1 MLFRILQ
8 RYGIERNTAENR
20 AITNGRAPNEL
31 SKNERVDIM
40 VQTIILPDGY
50 LVEERTS
57 EHDLLWTADKLRSA
71 RWRNQYTFAERIDNN
86 TAVLKGSVI
95 VCPYCGKVVPAYDN
109 STALR
114 VTELAI
120 ERWTNLQLSMFEP
133 APKRLAVHDL
143 LQLPEEH
150 KCPRCL
156 RSSGIKLSNREM
168 TLRYHRKKLSLEC
181 KSLNAKLI
189 QLLFTRES
197 CPRDF
202 RLTFPF
208 TERLTLNLRSG
219 HTYISMIGNDGS
231 TRACWDITFCPD
243 LAPYSTIVEL
253 LKEYPVLMRKLVRA
267 FEHTVGSACP
277 YRVREMTLKRL
288 VLLNLFQRYPK
299 QFYDAVPLNDNH
311 VLDRDSRSIAR
322 KLHCA
327 EDAEKLLRHS
337 AVPNVKSV
345 RRLLFSQPGL
355 FFYLTELEE
364 LWQLLGDY
372 NRFCWLIQEVQNI
385 FRILVYLRQFP
396 AVVVFL
402 KDYISTLGSGPF
414 CRDYARGQEAFLRYG
429 LQYSCMN
436 TRMQKNEQGKWRK
449 KTNDYDDY
457 TMAAFYSIPEITD
470 SQHRQDALIDGY
482 LFSYLRSSAEFQ
494 QAGEALHNCLGQ
506 YRPRGDGVVVVVKQL
521 KDVNHDEEKPV
532 AAIELRGK
540 RIRQVYGTRNTMI
553 QPNTALDR
561 AILKWEWKNNL
572 IWAVDEDEDE
582 EDEED
587 EQERAV

>member
-1 MLFRILQ
+1 
-8 RYGIERNTAENR
+8 
-20 AITNGRAPNEL
+20 
-31 SKNERVDIM
+31 M
-40 VQTIILPDGY
+40 VQTILLPDGY

-57 EHDLLWTADKLRSA
+57 EHEILWLADKLRSA
-71 RWRNQYTFAERIDNN
+71 RWRNRYTYAERTENDI
-86 TAVLKGSVI
+86 AVLKGSVI
-95 VCPYCGKVVPAYDN
+95 VCPYCGKEVPAYDHR
-109 STALR
+109 TTLG
-114 VTELAI
+114 VTESSI
-120 ERWTNLQLSMFEP
+120 ERWANFQLSMFGP
-133 APKRLAVHDL
+133 APKRLAIHDL

-150 KCPRCL
+150 KCPRCF
-156 RSSGIKLSNREM
+156 RASGIKLSNHEV

-181 KSLNAKLI
+181 SSLNAKLI
-189 QLLFTRES
+189 QLLFAREN
-197 CPRDF
+197 CPRNF
-202 RLTFPF
+202 RLTLPF

-231 TRACWDITFCPD
+231 TRASWDITFCPD

-299 QFYDAVPLNDNH
+299 QFYDAVPLNEH
-311 VLDRDSRSIAR
+311 HILDRDYRSIAK

-327 EDAEKLLRHS
+327 ENAEKLLRHS
-337 AVPNVKSV
+337 TVPNVKSV
-345 RRLLFSQPGL
+345 RRLFFAQPGL

-372 NRFCWLIQEVQNI
+372 NRFCRLLQRAQNI

-396 AVVVFL
+396 AAVVFL
-402 KDYISTLGSGPF
+402 KDYIFTLGSEAF
-414 CRDYARGQEAFLRYG
+414 CRDYTRGQESFLRYG

-436 TRMQKNEQGKWRK
+436 APCKKNEREKWRGK
-449 KTNDYDDY
+449 AGNYQDY
-457 TMAAFYSIPEITD
+457 TMASFYSISEITD
-470 SQHRQDALIDGY
+470 SQRRQDALIDGY

-506 YRPRGDGVVVVVKQL
+506 YRPRGDGMVVVVRQL
-521 KDVNHDEEKPV
+521 KDVNHDEEKLV

-540 RIRQVYGTRNTMI
+540 RIRQVYGTRNTII

-582 EDEED
+582 EGEENEEN